1 MDYRLR
7 GRVRVWEGF
16 EGDSRKQ
23 GVAGD
28 LHTPLGFMGISH
40 A

>member
-1 MDYRLR
+1 MDYRMR
-7 GRVRVWEGF
+7 GRVRVWGVM

-28 LHTPLGFMGISH
+28 LYTPLGFMGISH